1 MRTATGGARK
11 GECLPKS
18 LPVVAI
24 VEKGRDRMIDWSK
37 LEPGQRDKTGS
48 FEELCYQ
55 VEKGVHGSE
64 ARFVSVDDSGGGD
77 GVEFYATFPD
87 ETQWGWQAKF
97 FYPNPRIT
105 PGRKTQI
112 KRSLQRACDVHPDLI
127 TWFLCVPGELT
138 TTERQWFEEELPRSR
153 LGGRPVVPEG
163 RHVELEFRGHDYFSD
178 KLSEERFAGKR
189 HYFFGE
195 LELSMRWF
203 RDQFD
208 KQVRGVRDKY
218 ERALHTQTHDGVL
231 VHALLADDTFVTDL
245 DRRLGVLREDL
256 VDYDGRVE
264 ELVAGKPKH
273 VEFADT
279 RAPLIEAARD
289 LRPALEELLER
300 LSEIREHVQ
309 RGELDLV
316 RREAQALPLEPLLT
330 LMNDY
335 QVLQDEIDVAA
346 LGYSGPPDQEEDYRL
361 RAERTLGGPWNY
373 AAEIHDGSRQIRS
386 LLDYLNKPDLHAL
399 GDPGQ
404 GKTHLA
410 CWICDQ
416 RIDKG
421 LPAIFLPGKNFVGE
435 GSLETQLR
443 ELLDLPPS
451 YGWGDFVGALE
462 AAAEAHRTR
471 IPVVIDGLNEAVRN
485 GRFSTV
491 WERHLPGLVEE
502 ISKAPGVAL
511 ITTSRSS
518 YRDAIWP
525 SEGGVPENAIFVD
538 GFGFDEVDEAS
549 DRYFAAYKIRAD
561 LTAAPLEQ
569 FAHPIY
575 LKLFCEAKNP
585 ERREW
590 VDVQVGEETLFEV
603 FDQYLRRCDAEAAR
617 RLGFRRGTPV
627 VSRPLQS
634 VAAHL
639 WLHGSRSVPIG
650 EAARLVDGTDLDH
663 LDWASSRTNA
673 MESEGLVVCRDW
685 LGEGEAYL
693 ITYDLMAG
701 YLIARH
707 LLEDIDDLEGFLGSD
722 RTVVLLY
729 GNDYG
734 ARHPLQEDIRRS
746 LAALAPGLAGRHL
759 HELTDNEV
767 AISDSVRALF
777 EISAEHVG
785 ESSMRL
791 VTERFGEEARRRE
804 LLDLSYPIVVRPGH
818 PLNANFWHERLKGLP
833 LPERDLSWSEHLRA
847 TQGLAGRLVRLLE
860 ERCSSAAVPPAEIA
874 DRLRLMAKNTMW
886 ALTSTVKNLRDRATR
901 ALYWYG
907 RRFPEEFFALVEE
920 SLAVDDPYVPE
931 RMLAACYG
939 VAMARRHDPAD
950 REFVERTLP
959 GWARALYARMFAP
972 GAPHATTHIL
982 ARNYARRTIEIAALH
997 HPDVLTKEQLG
1008 RTRPPYGDGGIREWG
1023 QSEDRNKG
1031 GYRDGGSPFN
1041 PLEDDPMGQLGPGI
1055 SKYHSGEPEYRE
1067 AKANLWWRVYDL
1079 GYSFDAFGPV
1089 DARID
1094 REAFYARHYD
1104 DGRSWAEG
1112 YGRKYVRAATRE
1124 LAGYRDD
1131 LGLLRSE
1138 HDYEVNP
1145 PHVDLDPSFPERP
1158 PELLIVPGDLL
1169 GDRREPLGEWISRG
1183 PDLTFEDVL
1192 EVETLRGEHG
1202 PWVLLWGD
1210 VAQHDEQHRRRM
1222 FCFMQ
1227 GLLLVAADAE
1237 EILDAVGRAEE
1248 NRLDASDIPEVHY
1261 AYAGE
1266 IPWCETYPPTEPSDI
1281 TLIMGETTVATKKV
1295 ELEFVRDGERMTD
1308 AEFSRMM
1315 CEYLGDG
1322 NDVSETQD
1330 EEAAVEFL
1338 GHALQEQHVEL
1349 VEREVTVD
1357 ERRLDMESRQMTMP
1371 VNRHSFSG
1379 SRSDVTPDFS
1389 AYVPARQIADALG
1402 LTNRPQT
1409 YDLFDPDGRRA
1420 SFFFGH
1426 GEEFS
1431 DTQEFAFIRK
1441 DLLDRYL
1448 RRSGQRLAWAIYGER
1463 ALYDGGMGGAEA
1475 LLGDA
1480 PPYVR
1485 YEKTRLYD

>member
-1 MRTATGGARK
+1 
-11 GECLPKS
+11 
-18 LPVVAI
+18 
-24 VEKGRDRMIDWSK
+24 MIDWSR
-37 LEPGQRDKTGS
+37 LEPGQRDRTGS

-55 VEKGVHGSE
+55 VEKGVYGSE

-87 ETQWGWQAKF
+87 GTQWGWQAKF
-97 FYPNPRIT
+97 FFPDTRLT
-105 PGRKTQI
+105 PSRKAQI
-112 KRSLQRACDVHPDLI
+112 KKSLQRACDVHPEM
-127 TWFLCVPGELT
+127 TCWFLCVPGELT
-138 TTERQWFEEELPRSR
+138 RGEREWFEEKLPGLR
-153 LGGRPVVPEG
+153 LGDRPVVPAG
-163 RHVELEFRGHDYFSD
+163 RSVTLEFRGRRYFSD

-189 HYFFGE
+189 RYFFGE

-203 RDQFD
+203 RDQFE
-208 KQVRGVRDKY
+208 KQVRGVQDKY
-218 ERALHTQTHDGVL
+218 ERSLHTETHDGVL
-231 VHALLADDTFVTDL
+231 LHASLADDAFADDL

-256 VDYDGRVE
+256 ADYDGRVE
-264 ELVAGKPKH
+264 ELVAGKPKQ
-273 VEFADT
+273 VEFGDA
-279 RAPLIEAARD
+279 RGPLIEAARD
-289 LRPALEELLER
+289 IRPALEGLLEG
-300 LSEIREHVQ
+300 LSGIREHVR

-316 RREAQALPLEPLLT
+316 RQGARVLPLEPLLA
-330 LMNDY
+330 LMDTY
-335 QVLQDEIDVAA
+335 QVLRDEVEVAG
-346 LGYSGPPDQEEDYRL
+346 LGFSGPSDQEEDYRI
-361 RAERTLGGPWNY
+361 RAERTLDGPWSY
-373 AAEIHDGSRQIRS
+373 SAEIHDGARRICS

-410 CWICDQ
+410 CWLCDE
-416 RIDKG
+416 RIGKG
-421 LPAIFLPGKNFVGE
+421 IPAIFLPGKNFVGE

-471 IPVVIDGLNEAVRN
+471 IPIVIDGLNEAIKN

-502 ISKAPGVAL
+502 ISRTPDVAL

-518 YRDAIWP
+518 YGEAIWP
-525 SEGGVPENAIFVD
+525 NERGVPENAIFVD
-538 GFGFDEVDEAS
+538 GFGFDEVDQAI

-561 LTAAPLEQ
+561 LTATPLEQ

-590 VDVQVGEETLFEV
+590 VDVQVGEETLFDI
-603 FDQYLRRCDAEAAR
+603 FDQYLRRCDSEAAR
-617 RLGFRRGTPV
+617 RVGVRRGTPV
-627 VSRPLQS
+627 VSRSLKIL
-634 VAAHL
+634 AAHL
-639 WLHGSRSVPIG
+639 WLHGGRAVPVR
-650 EAARLVDGTDLDH
+650 EAARLVDGEDLES
-663 LDWASSRTNA
+663 LNWNSSHTNA
-673 MESEGLVVCRDW
+673 MESEGLMVCRDW

-707 LLEDIDDLEGFLGSD
+707 IIEQNDDLQGFLDSD
-722 RTVVLLY
+722 RTVELLF
-729 GNDYG
+729 GSDFG
-734 ARHPLQEDIRRS
+734 ERHPLHEDIRRS
-746 LAALAPGLAGRHL
+746 LAALAPGLTGRHL
-759 HELTDNEV
+759 HELTDHEV
-767 AISDSVRALF
+767 AVSDAVRALF
-777 EISAEHVG
+777 EISAKHVE
-785 ESSMRL
+785 ESSVRL
-791 VTERFGEEARRRE
+791 VTERFGEAARRRE

-818 PLNANFWHERLKGLP
+818 PLNADFWHKRLKELP

-847 TQGLAGRLVRLLE
+847 TQGLAAQLVRLLE
-860 ERCSSAAVPPAEIA
+860 ERCSNTAGAPAELA
-874 DRLRLMAKNTMW
+874 DRLRLIAEHAMW
-886 ALTSTVKNLRDRATR
+886 TLTSTVRDIRDRATR

-907 RRFPEEFFALVEE
+907 RRFPEDFFALVEGAFE
-920 SLAVDDPYVPE
+920 IDDPCVSE

-939 VAMARRHDPAD
+939 VAMARRYDPAD
-950 REFVERTLP
+950 REFVEGTLP
-959 GWARALYARMFAP
+959 RWAEKLYAAMFAV
-972 GAPHATTHIL
+972 GAPHATSHIL

-997 HPDVLTKEQLG
+997 HPNVLTEGQLS
-1008 RTRPPYGDGGIREWG
+1008 RTRPPYEDGGIREWG
-1023 QSEDRNKG
+1023 QSEDRNEG
-1031 GYRDGGSPFN
+1031 GYHDGGSPFN
-1041 PLEDDPMGQLGPGI
+1041 PLEDDPMGQLGRGI
-1055 SKYHSGEPEYRE
+1055 SKYHSGASEYRK

-1089 DARID
+1089 DARINK
-1094 REAFYARHYD
+1094 EASYARHYD
-1104 DGRSWAEG
+1104 DGRGWAEG
-1112 YGRKYVRAATRE
+1112 YGRKYVRVATRE
-1124 LAGYRDD
+1124 LAGHRDD
-1131 LGLLRSE
+1131 LGLLRE
-1138 HDYEVNP
+1138 EGDWEVNP
-1145 PHVDLDPSFPERP
+1145 SHVDLDPSFPKRP

-1192 EVETLRGEHG
+1192 EVETLRGERG

-1210 VAQHDEQHRRRM
+1210 VAQYDEQNRRHM

-1227 GLLLVAADAE
+1227 GLLLEAVDAE

-1248 NRLDASDIPEVHY
+1248 NRLDATDIPEIHY

-1266 IPWCETYPPTEPSDI
+1266 IPWCETYPPTEPSEI
-1281 TLIMGETTVATKKV
+1281 TLILGETTVATKKT
-1295 ELEFVRDGERMTD
+1295 ELDFVRGGESVSDTK
-1308 AEFSRMM
+1308 FSQMM
-1315 CEYLGDG
+1315 SEYLGDE
-1322 NDVSETQD
+1322 NDASGTQD
-1330 EEAAVEFL
+1330 EEAAVELF
-1338 GHALQEQHVEL
+1338 GRALQEQHIEL

-1357 ERRLDMESRQMTMP
+1357 ERRLDMESRRMTMP

-1389 AYVPARQIADALG
+1389 AYVPARQIADELG

-1420 SFFFGH
+1420 SLSFRY
-1426 GEEFS
+1426 GEGLLNM
-1431 DTQEFAFIRK
+1431 QEFTFIRK

-1448 RRSGQRLAWAIYGER
+1448 KQSGQRLAWAIYGER
-1463 ALYDGGMGGAEA
+1463 AFYDGGTGGAEA

-1480 PPYVR
+1480 PSYIR